1 MSLKKG
7 EVTALRKIYGETLAE
22 LGKTREDIVVVD
34 ADLSHSTM
42 TMLFQK
48 ACPDRFFNAGIAE
61 QDAIGLACGL
71 STCNKTAFVSTFAIF
86 ATGRA
91 YDQVRNTLAYS
102 YCNVKIVATHAGITV
117 GEDGATHQALEDVA
131 LMRAV
136 PGMEIFVPCDGV
148 ETKAVIKYVSET
160 KKPTYVR
167 LPRTN
172 LPTLF
177 DEEEYQ
183 FNPYEAK
190 ILKDGSDLTIITNGE
205 TTIEC
210 LNAAEMLMQK
220 GINAQVINMHCIK
233 PLDCEIVIKAAKKTN
248 KIFTVENHSIIG
260 GLGSAVCECLSENYP
275 AKVHR
280 IGINDEFAQS
290 GPQRELMKFYKLCG
304 EDICET
310 ILNFNK

>member
-1 MSLKKG
+1 MGLKKG
-7 EVTALRKIYGETLAE
+7 EVTALRKIYGETLVE
-22 LGKTREDIVVVD
+22 LGKTRDDIVVVD

-48 ACPDRFFNAGIAE
+48 AFPERFFNAGIAE
-61 QDAIGLACGL
+61 QDAIGMACGL
-71 STCNKTAFVSTFAIF
+71 STCDKTAFVSTFAIF

-102 YCNVKIVATHAGITV
+102 HCNVKIVATHAGITV

-136 PGMEIFVPCDGV
+136 PDIEIFVPSDGV
-148 ETKAVIKYVSET
+148 ETKAIIKYVSET
-160 KKPTYVR
+160 KSPTYVR

-172 LPTLF
+172 LPNLF
-177 DEEEYQ
+177 DEEEYKLD
-183 FNPYEAK
+183 PYKAN
-190 ILKDGSDLTIITNGE
+190 ILKEGTDLTIITNGE
-205 TTIEC
+205 TTLEC
-210 LNAAEMLMQK
+210 LNAAQMLEQK

-233 PLDCEIVIKAAKKTN
+233 PFDCNTIIEASKKTN
-248 KIFTVENHSIIG
+248 KVFTVENHSIIG

-275 AKVHR
+275 TKVHR

-290 GPQRELMKFYKLCG
+290 GPQRELMKFYKLCA
-304 EDICET
+304 EDIYET
-310 ILNFNK
+310 ILSKY